1 MQKINQKNT
10 WELNLI
16 DHLTEVIKVDEE
28 DDTET
33 NFQKVLVVLFVGNVV
48 ENAGLFF
55 SWLLQKNSWN
65 ISWML
70 RLILLDNDW
79 TLDFIWKKFTWNFL
93 DWEND
98 DLSEGGEQDAPL
110 NLVRNYVLQ
119 WDIVVLSF
127 IGIDVG
133 TIIGLI
139 SFFISKSNLILYIC
153 CMIY

>member
-1 MQKINQKNT
+1 M
-10 WELNLI
+10 
-16 DHLTEVIKVDEE
+16 
-28 DDTET
+28 
-33 NFQKVLVVLFVGNVV
+33 
-48 ENAGLFF
+48 
-55 SWLLQKNSWN
+55 
-65 ISWML
+65 
-70 RLILLDNDW
+70 
-79 TLDFIWKKFTWNFL
+79 